1 MKYIVYRTTCLINN
15 KIYVGVHHTDDPN
28 VFDGYLGR
36 GLWKNHT
43 RYIKNPIAPFHC
55 AVRKYGVENFKREV
69 LFIYPYDKEGEEKA
83 YNKEAEIVDEA
94 FVARD
99 DTYNVALG
107 GKGRPRPA
115 RKVYQFD
122 FNGKLI
128 AEYINALY
136 AAKSVE
142 VNISNINGAIIYK
155 RTSANSLWSDK
166 PNININE
173 YTITSHN
180 KYYLYDSEGN
190 YIRTCESNEECVK
203 YLDTNRGNLTRAIK
217 LQNKI
222 RGYFISTEKYDK
234 LQITVTKLSGK
245 LNRYTLQGDYI
256 DSFKTVK
263 EAREKLGLKLCS
275 ISQAIKLG
283 RQCNGFRWTRTDNP
297 TPTI

>member
-43 RYIKNPIAPFHC
+43 RYIKNPIAPFHY

-83 YNKEAEIVDEA
+83 YNKEAEIVNEA

-142 VNISNINGAIIYK
+142 VNVSNINGAIIYK

-217 LQNKI
+217 L
-222 RGYFISTEKYDK
+222 
-234 LQITVTKLSGK
+234 
-245 LNRYTLQGDYI
+245 
-256 DSFKTVK
+256 
-263 EAREKLGLKLCS
+263 
-275 ISQAIKLG
+275 
-283 RQCNGFRWTRTDNP
+283 
-297 TPTI
+297 

>member
-15 KIYVGVHHTDDPN
+15 KIYVGVHKTEDPN
-28 VFDGYLGR
+28 IFDGYLGR

-43 RYIKNPIAPFHC
+43 RYIKNPIAPFHY
-55 AVRKYGVENFKREV
+55 AVRKYGIENFKREV
-69 LFIYPYDKEGEEKA
+69 LFIYPYNKEGEEKA

-94 FVARD
+94 FIARD

-122 FNGKLI
+122 FDGKLI

-190 YIRTCESNEECVK
+190 YIRTCGSNEECVK

>member
-1 MKYIVYRTTCLINN
+1 MVLRILKGKSYLYI
-15 KIYVGVHHTDDPN
+15 
-28 VFDGYLGR
+28 
-36 GLWKNHT
+36 
-43 RYIKNPIAPFHC
+43 
-55 AVRKYGVENFKREV
+55 
-69 LFIYPYDKEGEEKA
+69 PYNKEGEEKA

-99 DTYNVALG
+99 DTYNVALE

-122 FNGKLI
+122 FDGRLI
-128 AEYINALY
+128 AEYVNALY

-166 PNININE
+166 SNININE

-234 LQITVTKLSGK
+234 LQVTVTKLSGK

>member
-15 KIYVGVHHTDDPN
+15 KIYVGVHKTEDSN

-43 RYIKNPIAPFHC
+43 RYIKNPIAPFHY

-107 GKGRPRPA
+107 GKGRSRPA

>member
-1 MKYIVYRTTCLINN
+1 MLINN
-15 KIYVGVHHTDDPN
+15 KIYVGVHHTDNPN
-28 VFDGYLGR
+28 IFDGYLGR

-43 RYIKNPIAPFHC
+43 RYIKNPIAPFHY
-55 AVRKYGVENFKREV
+55 AIKKYGVNNFKRET
-69 LFIYPYDKEGEEKA
+69 LFVYPYNKEGEDKA
-83 YNKEAEIVDEA
+83 YAKEAEIVDES

-99 DTYNVALG
+99 GTYNAALG

-122 FNGKLI
+122 FKGNLI
-128 AEYINALY
+128 AEYTNALY

-142 VNISNINGAIIYK
+142 VNVSNINGAIIYK

-166 PNININE
+166 SHIDIKN
-173 YTITSHN
+173 YVITSHY

-190 YIRTCESNEECVK
+190 YIKTCTSNEECIK

-222 RGYFISTEKYDK
+222 RGYFISPEKYDK
-234 LQITVTKLSGK
+234 LQVMITKLSGK
-245 LNRYTLQGDYI
+245 LNRYTLEGAYI

-263 EAREKLGLKLCS
+263 EARDKLGLKLCS
-275 ISQAIKLG
+275 IS
-283 RQCNGFRWTRTDNP
+283 
-297 TPTI
+297 

>member
-1 MKYIVYRTTCLINN
+1 MEYIVYLTKNIINN

-28 VFDGYLGR
+28 IFDGYLGR

-43 RYIKNPIAPFHC
+43 RYIKNPIAPFHY

-69 LFIYPYDKEGEEKA
+69 LFIYPYNKEGEEKA

-122 FNGKLI
+122 FNGRLI
-128 AEYINALY
+128 AEYVNALY

-166 PNININE
+166 PNINIDE

>member
-15 KIYVGVHHTDDPN
+15 KIYVGVHKTDNPN

-43 RYIKNPIAPFHC
+43 RYIKNPIAPFHY

-94 FVARD
+94 FIARD

-142 VNISNINGAIIYK
+142 VNISNINGAITYK

-203 YLDTNRGNLTRAIK
+203 YLDTDRGNLTRAIK

-256 DSFKTVK
+256 DSFKTIK
-263 EAREKLGLKLCS
+263 EAKEKLGLKLCS